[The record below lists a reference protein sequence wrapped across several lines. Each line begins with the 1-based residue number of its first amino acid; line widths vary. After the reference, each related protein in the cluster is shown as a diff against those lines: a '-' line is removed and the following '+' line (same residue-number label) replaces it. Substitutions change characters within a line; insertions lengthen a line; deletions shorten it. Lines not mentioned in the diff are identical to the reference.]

1 MFIKRLFSV
10 KTPHLSG
17 CKIHL
22 ENGVV
27 KISQYITI
35 EKKSNHH
42 TEFDEKDVVSSLNN
56 QDDQKYKKIIEEL
69 AVTNLS

>member
-1 MFIKRLFSV
+1 MFLKRLFSV
-10 KTPHLSG
+10 KTPTLSG

-27 KISQYITI
+27 KISQYITV

-42 TEFDEKDVVSSLNN
+42 REVDEKDVVSSLNN
-56 QDDQKYKKIIEEL
+56 EEVKKYKKIIEEL